1 MFSPSKRTI
10 VGKNVKIAGGGAE
23 DALNCSS
30 QPRFVILRHEMPA
43 LEEDGSHWDF
53 MLECG
58 DSLLTFRWDCLPST
72 TDGSRLSSLT
82 ATRIADHRP
91 LYLDYEGEIS
101 NNRGKVM
108 RVLSGHFLSVSASD
122 TNEAKNLMCCR
133 LDFWSGGQSRSSHP
147 AIFRLWIPHC
157 EIGQECDIQVLHWQA
172 DEKIREV
179 NS

>member
-1 MFSPSKRTI
+1 M
-10 VGKNVKIAGGGAE
+10 KIAGGGAE

-30 QPRFVILRHEMPA
+30 LRRFVILRHEMPA
-43 LEEDGSHWDF
+43 LAEDGSHWDF

-58 DSLLTFRWDCLPST
+58 DLLLTFRWDCLPSAEN
-72 TDGSRLSSLT
+72 GSSLSSLT
-82 ATRIADHRP
+82 AKRIADHRS

-108 RVLSGHFLSVSASD
+108 QVLSGHFLSASASD
-122 TNEAKNLMCCR
+122 TNETEDLMCCR
-133 LDFWSGGQSRSSHP
+133 LDFWSGDQSRSSNP
-147 AIFRLWIPHC
+147 PIFRLWIPHC
-157 EIGQECDIQVLHWQA
+157 KIGQECDMQVLHWQA